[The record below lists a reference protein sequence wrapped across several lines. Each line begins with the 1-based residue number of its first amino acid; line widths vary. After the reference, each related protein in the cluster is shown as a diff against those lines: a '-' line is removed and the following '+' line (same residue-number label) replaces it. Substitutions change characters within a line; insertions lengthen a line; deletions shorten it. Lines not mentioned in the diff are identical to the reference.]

1 MGGGLIWGGGE
12 SRGSPRRCPS
22 RSVPGL
28 SIVLYGEDVGLP
40 GLPIGLYG
48 EGAGLPGLPIGLYGE
63 DTIARSTHWVVWRV
77 CWAARSTHW
86 VVWGGCLGCQVY
98 PLCCMGRMLGCQVYP
113 LGCMGRMLGCQVC
126 PLGCIGR
133 MLGCQV
139 CPLGWMGRMLG
150 CQVYPLGCIGRMLGC
165 QVCPLGWMGR
175 MLGCTGE
182 PLRLCPTAPNPT
194 APPCPPGANGT
205 SNPPCAPGAPRGE
218 APPPVAA
225 LPSGS
230 FDLGWGGSRGSPR
243 RCPSRS
249 VKLVKWSSQ
258 GMLRMS
264 AEAMN
269 ELFQPTVKCIVQHIE
284 SLLQRPEVRGV
295 KFLFLV
301 GGFADSPVLQRSVRA
316 ALGSRCRLLVPH
328 DAALS
333 TLKGAV
339 LFGLDPGTVRVRRS
353 PLTFGVGVLNKF
365 IDGKHPEHKLLLKDG
380 RRWCSDVF
388 DKFVAAEQSV
398 ALGEVVQRSY
408 CPARTGQRRTVIDIY
423 CCDRDDVTFVTEPG
437 VTKCGTVSLELPEL
451 PGGDGGRREIRA
463 AMQFGD
469 TEIKVTAV
477 DVSSARTVRATI
489 DFLTP

>member
-1 MGGGLIWGGGE
+1 TPLGLSPPHGASDPLTPHRPPPPFPGGPYGAVGVDAAFEQLL
-12 SRGSPRRCPS
+12 SRIFGAELMRSFKAQRPAAWVDLSIAFEARKRAAAPS
-22 RSVPGL
+22 RCGPINVSLPFSFIDFYRKQRGHSVEEAL
-28 SIVLYGEDVGLP
+28 R
-40 GLPIGLYG
+40 
-48 EGAGLPGLPIGLYGE
+48 
-63 DTIARSTHWVVWRV
+63 RS
-77 CWAARSTHW
+77 
-86 VVWGGCLGCQVY
+86 
-98 PLCCMGRMLGCQVYP
+98 
-113 LGCMGRMLGCQVC
+113 
-126 PLGCIGR
+126 
-133 MLGCQV
+133 
-139 CPLGWMGRMLG
+139 
-150 CQVYPLGCIGRMLGC
+150 
-165 QVCPLGWMGR
+165 
-175 MLGCTGE
+175 
-182 PLRLCPTAPNPT
+182 
-194 APPCPPGANGT
+194 
-205 SNPPCAPGAPRGE
+205 
-218 APPPVAA
+218 
-225 LPSGS
+225 
-230 FDLGWGGSRGSPR
+230 D
-243 RCPSRS
+243 